1 MVSNWPWSIF
11 PGMGIMRSETFFIAL
26 EKIPYTI
33 KVGDAEG
40 PSSRH
45 TGADIFSKN
54 AERTCM
60 MIIIADGL
68 HVSCSLVPPKGDW

>member
-1 MVSNWPWSIF
+1 
-11 PGMGIMRSETFFIAL
+11 MRSETFFIAL

-40 PSSRH
+40 PSFLQVRH
-45 TGADIFSKN
+45 SYIRVQTFFRKMLCAH
-54 AERTCM
+54 AM